1 MPVSDRDSSLYVWID
16 QDLGAIRQI
25 APKMYYV
32 HSLLSVSCFAEF
44 CEKWTGTR
52 NANKS
57 AKMAYYAMMR

>member
-44 CEKWTGTR
+44 CEKWTVIVR
-52 NANKS
+52 EMLINLLKWPI
-57 AKMAYYAMMR
+57 MQ